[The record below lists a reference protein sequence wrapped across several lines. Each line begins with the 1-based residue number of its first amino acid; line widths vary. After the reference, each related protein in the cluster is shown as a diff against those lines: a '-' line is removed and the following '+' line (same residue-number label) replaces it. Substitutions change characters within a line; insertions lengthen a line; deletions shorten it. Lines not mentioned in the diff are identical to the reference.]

1 MYHLSVDDQYD
12 EDAYMAPPV
21 DRPYEEPVEMM
32 EIGKWYFKDMDR
44 CDDIYTDM
52 E

>member
-12 EDAYMAPPV
+12 EDAYMAPPL
-21 DRPYEEPVEMM
+21 DRHYEEPVEMM
-32 EIGKWYFKDMDR
+32 EIGKCYLKDIDHF
-44 CDDIYTDM
+44 DDKYTDM